1 MGWNSRRKE
10 LKTSLLLVDSLVLP
24 QLSEIAPVNQPAKQK
39 LGLGPKLIHLFGK
52 EIHENNFQ
60 ITLTRVTYF
69 WLLIVFESFYLVS
82 ICVSNSAYECVLF
95 LYFGF

>member
-60 ITLTRVTYF
+60 ITLTRELTF
-69 WLLIVFESFYLVS
+69 DSW
-82 ICVSNSAYECVLF
+82 LF
-95 LYFGF
+95 LKAFI